1 MTYKSILLAGICA
14 ALGSS
19 LALSSCAPSKAEA
32 KSWPSVRSPIGLDDN
47 IESKIDDWLEKMS
60 VEQKVGQMIQAE
72 IKSISPD
79 DAAKYHIGSILN
91 GGGSWPTDKADG
103 PLGAW
108 LNMANLFHGASMDTG
123 DDRLAIPIMWGT
135 DAVHGHN
142 NVVGATVFP
151 HNIGL
156 GAGNNPALMR
166 DIGTATAREVA
177 VTGIDWTF
185 APTVAVAK
193 DARWGRTYESYSSDP
208 KIVADLT
215 KDLIIGLQGHPALEN
230 FLTEQKIIATAKH
243 FVGDGGTAAGDD
255 QGETTLSEDDLF
267 KIHGQG
273 YVQALGVGTQTV
285 MASFSSWNGDK
296 LHGHKYLL
304 TDVLKGRMGFDGLIV
319 GDWNG
324 HEQIEGCSKSS
335 CAQAINAGIDLIMV
349 PEDWKAFQ
357 SNTVSQVKSG
367 EIEMSRIDDAVR
379 RILRVKYRA
388 GMFDSGKP
396 SAHRLAGRAKL
407 LGHEDHRN
415 VARQAVRESLVLL
428 KNDGVLPIDPSKT
441 ILVAGSGADNPV
453 MQSGGWTVTWQ
464 GRSIED
470 RTLNPRSYY
479 KGHTTI
485 SEGISAAAKAS
496 DGKVTTDEDAS
507 EIEVAIIV
515 FGEQP
520 YAEFEGDLE
529 SLDFDLA
536 ANADFKLVQELKA
549 KGIPVV
555 TVFIS
560 GRPRGVD
567 AAIEAS
573 DAFVAAW
580 LPGSEGAGVADVLLS
595 ENDGKPSYDFRGRL
609 PFAWPQ
615 TGQDLTET
623 TTKYKRGYGLTYS
636 QAR

>member
-1 MTYKSILLAGICA
+1 MA

-19 LALSSCAPSKAEA
+19 PVLSGCSPSKAEA
-32 KSWPSVRSPIGLDDN
+32 STWPAVKSPISLDAS
-47 IESKIDDWLEKMS
+47 IESKIDAWLEKMS

-123 DDRLAIPIMWGT
+123 DNRLAIPIMWGT

-142 NVVGATVFP
+142 NVIGATVFP

-208 KIVADLT
+208 KIVAELS
-215 KDLIIGLQGHPALEN
+215 KELILGLQGHPALDN
-230 FLTEQKIIATAKH
+230 FLSEQKIIATAKH
-243 FVGDGGTAAGDD
+243 FVGDGGTTAGDD
-255 QGETTLSEDDLF
+255 QGDTVLSEDELF
-267 KIHGQG
+267 NVHGQG

-304 TDVLKGRMGFDGLIV
+304 TDVLKGRMGFDGLVV

-335 CAQAINAGIDLIMV
+335 CAQAINAGVDLIMV

-357 SNTVSQVKSG
+357 ANTVKQVKSG
-367 EIEMSRIDDAVR
+367 EIQMSRIDDAVR

-396 SAHRLAGRAKL
+396 SEHRLAGRAKL
-407 LGHEDHRN
+407 IGHADHRN

-428 KNDGVLPIDPSKT
+428 KNDGVLPIDSTKT
-441 ILVAGSGADNPV
+441 ILVTGTGADNPT

-485 SEGISAAAKAS
+485 AEGISGAVKAAK
-496 DGKVTTDEDAS
+496 GKVTTDINSSNID
-507 EIEVAIIV
+507 VAIVV

-529 SLDFDLA
+529 SLDFDLSSEK
-536 ANADFKLVQELKA
+536 DFKLVQDLKA
-549 KGIPVV
+549 KNIPVV

-560 GRPRGVD
+560 GRPRGID

-580 LPGSEGAGVADVLLS
+580 LPGSEGAGVADVLIS
-595 ENDGKPSYDFRGRL
+595 GENGKPAFDFQGKL

-615 TGQDLTET
+615 TGQGLTET
-623 TTKYKRGYGLTYS
+623 TAKYQRGYGLTYS
-636 QAR
+636 QGR

>member
-1 MTYKSILLAGICA
+1 MTFKSILLAGICA

-485 SEGISAAAKAS
+485 SEGISAAAKAL

-507 EIEVAIIV
+507 DVDVAIIV